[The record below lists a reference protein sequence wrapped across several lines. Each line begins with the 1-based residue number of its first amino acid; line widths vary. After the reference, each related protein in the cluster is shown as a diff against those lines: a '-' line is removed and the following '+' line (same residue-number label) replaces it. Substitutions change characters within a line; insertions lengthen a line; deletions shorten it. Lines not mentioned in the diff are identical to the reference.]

1 MTTAMKL
8 LPTGECLI
16 GPLGDIDLA
25 TAPDLVA
32 EFEYAMEHLSPR
44 MLVDLSEVTF
54 IDSSGLAALVRARLN
69 AESRGGSFALTGAD
83 EAISGLLSLTKLD
96 QFFEIRALPPE
107 ISGSAKGS

>member
-1 MTTAMKL
+1 MTTVMKL

-32 EFEYAMEHLSPR
+32 EFEYAMDHLSPR
-44 MLVDLSEVTF
+44 MLVDLTAVTF

-69 AESRGGSFALTGAD
+69 AEGRGGSFALTGAD
-83 EAISGLLSLTKLD
+83 EAISGLLTLTKLD
-96 QFFEIRALPPE
+96 QFFEIRVLPPGVSDTAE
-107 ISGSAKGS
+107 GT